1 MAPPAPQPVKST
13 LDFLIAAKRCEIA
26 ELGRLAMTSALVDAT
41 AGLVHELQRER
52 GLSNLYLGSG
62 GDRAGVPLRE
72 QRQASDRSEAA
83 LRACLDRLDTDP
95 ARPGNRARLFARVAQ
110 LLCALDALPALR
122 AGIDRLAPSTD
133 RATAAYVRL
142 VAGLLAVVFEA
153 ADSAADPGISRQLV
167 ALFNFMQGKEF
178 AGQERAA
185 GAAMLAGGRAR
196 TVAQQRLLHLIDAQ
210 ERCLAVFSDFAGPGQ
225 QQDWQAQQ
233 LPAALAGLE
242 RLRRILC
249 TAPEDGQLDSTL
261 GPEWFDACSQRIDR
275 MRLIEEGLA
284 RMLLQSCQDRS
295 ASAQAD
301 LRTLEAGRHTAR
313 GPADAAGGQ
322 ADDGCCDEASPLDD
336 PDALDA
342 GVFGP
347 QLVRSILD
355 LAHEQARRLRTLGEE
370 LDTARSRLEDRK
382 LIERAKGLLMAH
394 RQLTEEEA
402 HRTLRRMAMERNR
415 RLADVAETVLAMAE
429 LLPAR
434 PR

>member
-1 MAPPAPQPVKST
+1 MAHRAPHPVKST

-41 AGLVHELQRER
+41 AGLVHDLQRER

-62 GDRAGVPLRE
+62 GVRAGGPLRE
-72 QRQASDRSEAA
+72 QRLASDRSEAS

-95 ARPGNRARLFARVAQ
+95 TRAGNGARLFARVAQ
-110 LLCALDALPALR
+110 LLCALDALPGLR

-185 GAAMLAGGRAR
+185 GAAMLAGERAR
-196 TVAQQRLLHLIDAQ
+196 SAAQQRLLHLIDAQ
-210 ERCLAVFSDFAGPGQ
+210 ERCLAVFSDFAGPGHQ
-225 QQDWQAQQ
+225 DDWQARQE
-233 LPAALAGLE
+233 PAALAGME

-249 TAPEDGQLDSTL
+249 TAPEDGPLDSSL

-275 MRLIEEGLA
+275 MRTVEERLA
-284 RMLLQSCQDRS
+284 QALLQSCHDRS
-295 ASAQAD
+295 ATAQAD
-301 LRTLEAGRHTAR
+301 LRALEARRDRDPSWTGAPG
-313 GPADAAGGQ
+313 GP

-336 PDALDA
+336 PDGLDA

-370 LDTARSRLEDRK
+370 LDTARSRLNDRK

-394 RQLTEEEA
+394 RQITEEEA
-402 HRTLRRMAMERNR
+402 HRTLRQMAMDRNR
-415 RLADVAETVLAMAE
+415 RLADVAEAVLAMAE

>member
-1 MAPPAPQPVKST
+1 VKST
-13 LDFLIAAKRCEIA
+13 FDYLIAAKRCEIA

-41 AGLVHELQRER
+41 ASLVHELQRER
-52 GLSNLYLGSG
+52 GLSNLFLGSG
-62 GDRAGVPLRE
+62 GGDAGERLRE

-83 LRACLDRLDTDP
+83 LRACLDVLDTDP
-95 ARPGNRARLFARVAQ
+95 ARCGNGARLFTRVARV
-110 LLCALDALPALR
+110 LHALDALPGLR
-122 AGIDRLAPSTD
+122 ATIDRLESSTD

-167 ALFNFMQGKEF
+167 GLFNFMQGKEF

-185 GAAMLAGGRAR
+185 GAAMLATGRAR
-196 TVAQQRLLHLIDAQ
+196 IAARQRLLHLIDAQ
-210 ERCLAVFSDFAGPGQ
+210 ERCLAVFADFAAPGHQ
-225 QQDWQAQQ
+225 DDWQSRQA
-233 LPAALAGLE
+233 PAALAGLE

-249 TAPEDGQLDSTL
+249 TAPEDGTLDPAL
-261 GPEWFDACSQRIDR
+261 GPEWFEACSQRIDR
-275 MRLIEEGLA
+275 MRTVEERLA
-284 RMLLQSCQDRS
+284 DALVQSCRDRS
-295 ASAQAD
+295 ATAQAD
-301 LRTLEAGRHTAR
+301 LRTLESAR
-313 GPADAAGGQ
+313 ERAAAEGDPVAPPGAGGGGG
-322 ADDGCCDEASPLDD
+322 DDASALDD
-336 PDALDA
+336 ADALDA

-394 RQLTEEEA
+394 RHLSEEEA
-402 HRTLRRMAMERNR
+402 HRTLRQMAMERNR
-415 RLADVAETVLAMAE
+415 RLVDVAEAVLAMAE
-429 LLPAR
+429 VLPAR

>member
-1 MAPPAPQPVKST
+1 MKST
-13 LDFLIAAKRCEIA
+13 IDFLIAAKRCEIA
-26 ELGRLAMTSALVDAT
+26 ELGRLAKTSALVDAT
-41 AGLVHELQRER
+41 ASLVHELQRER

-62 GDRAGVPLRE
+62 GVRADGPMRE
-72 QRQASDRSEAA
+72 QRQASDSSEAA
-83 LRACLDRLDTDP
+83 LRACLDRLDIDP
-95 ARPGNRARLFARVAQ
+95 ARAGNGARLFARVAQ
-110 LLCALDALPALR
+110 LLCALDALPGLR
-122 AGIDRLAPSTD
+122 AEIDQLTPSTD

-185 GAAMLAGGRAR
+185 GTAMLAGERAR
-196 TVAQQRLLHLIDAQ
+196 TAAQQRLLHLIDAQ
-210 ERCLAVFSDFAGPGQ
+210 ERCLAVFADFAGPAH
-225 QQDWQAQQ
+225 QDAWQAHQA
-233 LPAALAGLE
+233 PPVLAGLE

-249 TAPEDGQLDSTL
+249 TAPADGSLDNSL
-261 GPEWFDACSQRIDR
+261 GPEWFEACSQRIDR
-275 MRLIEEGLA
+275 MRAVEKRLA
-284 RMLLQSCQDRS
+284 DALVQSCHDRS
-295 ASAQAD
+295 AAAQTD
-301 LRTLEAGRHTAR
+301 LLALDAGRHR
-313 GPADAAGGQ
+313 EPAWTGAAGAPAGVICAEQ
-322 ADDGCCDEASPLDD
+322 AFPLDD
-336 PDALDA
+336 SDALDA

-355 LAHEQARRLRTLGEE
+355 LAHEQARRLRTLGAE
-370 LDTARSRLEDRK
+370 LDTARSSLEDRK

-415 RLADVAETVLAMAE
+415 RLAEVAEAVLAMAE
-429 LLPAR
+429 LLPVR